1 MDLKKQENILK
12 KARMK
17 IAISNFVE
25 EEKKMTKN
33 KLWKTVATF
42 LLTIGITTG
51 LVYATS
57 VAYEKI
63 WKEPEQYTLNSKI
76 TEEEKEE
83 CISEEEAKK
92 IGNDYLR
99 KIGFKE
105 EEIQGLQLEKSNIR
119 DEIQWFMTSGFAS
132 LVIEGKTGRIVS
144 VSIPSYNYEIPKNVG
159 VTRQEAKKVAYE
171 LLEKYKPNNDTG
183 EYELITLTRNAD
195 KDEDAYIWYAVFYKK
210 YGDLLNEKE
219 SIRIGWIPTI
229 NSLYSLSFVH
239 NIYENN
245 EVVISKEDAIK
256 IAIEKD
262 RQIETEKKIKNT
274 TAEIRIESMNESVYL
289 RENNKEEYES
299 GMLNR
304 NQMEKVNGMYKI
316 KEGAVFYRTE
326 ERVRKIWR
334 VIIEYDVSETKDSL
348 NAYTYY
354 VDATTGE
361 IIGGELGNPVPGE
374 EGILE
379 DPYNV
384 MNK

>member
-1 MDLKKQENILK
+1 MDSKKQENIMK

-51 LVYATS
+51 LVYAAS

-144 VSIPSYNYEIPKNVG
+144 VSIPSYNYEIPKNAG

-262 RQIETEKKIKNT
+262 MQIETEKKIKNT

>member
-144 VSIPSYNYEIPKNVG
+144 VSIPSYNYEIPKNAG
-159 VTRQEAKKVAYE
+159 VTRQETKKVAYE
-171 LLEKYKPNNDTG
+171 LLEK
-183 EYELITLTRNAD
+183 
-195 KDEDAYIWYAVFYKK
+195 
-210 YGDLLNEKE
+210 
-219 SIRIGWIPTI
+219 
-229 NSLYSLSFVH
+229 
-239 NIYENN
+239 
-245 EVVISKEDAIK
+245 
-256 IAIEKD
+256 
-262 RQIETEKKIKNT
+262 
-274 TAEIRIESMNESVYL
+274 
-289 RENNKEEYES
+289 
-299 GMLNR
+299 
-304 NQMEKVNGMYKI
+304 
-316 KEGAVFYRTE
+316 
-326 ERVRKIWR
+326 
-334 VIIEYDVSETKDSL
+334 
-348 NAYTYY
+348 
-354 VDATTGE
+354 
-361 IIGGELGNPVPGE
+361 
-374 EGILE
+374 
-379 DPYNV
+379 
-384 MNK
+384 